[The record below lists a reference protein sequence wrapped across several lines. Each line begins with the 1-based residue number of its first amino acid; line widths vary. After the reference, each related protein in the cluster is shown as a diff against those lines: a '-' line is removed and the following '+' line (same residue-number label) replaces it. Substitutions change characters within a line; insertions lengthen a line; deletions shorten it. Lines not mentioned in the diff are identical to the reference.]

1 MHLDVEQCSSICY
14 INLRLNKD
22 ETMKTLL
29 FIITMYILTTVAQAN
44 DAEQCIYGLYN
55 QDNNELIIESD
66 SKEYLESIERDYQD
80 ESMNETTLIELSYCE
95 GV

>member
-1 MHLDVEQCSSICY
+1 VHLDVEHCSSICY

-22 ETMKTLL
+22 ETMNKLL
-29 FIITMYILTTVAQAN
+29 FIITMYILTTAAQAN
-44 DAEQCIYGLYN
+44 DAEQCIYGLYD
-55 QDNNELIIESD
+55 QDTNALIIEG
-66 SKEYLESIERDYQD
+66 SKEYIEAIEHEYQD

>member
-1 MHLDVEQCSSICY
+1 VHLDVEQCSSICY

-22 ETMKTLL
+22 ETMNKLL
-29 FIITMYILTTVAQAN
+29 MMILLTISLNATAN
-44 DAEQCIYGLYN
+44 DSEQCVYGLYN